1 MVNLIVAV
9 VVEPLPALFFDFF
22 LGFALAGGDVFW
34 WIFGES
40 PAVLLVETDS
50 ESV

>member
-22 LGFALAGGDVFW
+22 LGFALAGGDVFGG
-34 WIFGES
+34 F
-40 PAVLLVETDS
+40 LVS
-50 ESV
+50 HLQFCW